1 MRIWVNVVE
10 KNWFYGVFFFF
21 SNILLSENAVTE

>member
-1 MRIWVNVVE
+1 MRIWVNVE
-10 KNWFYGVFFFF
+10 KNLVLWGGFFF

>member
-10 KNWFYGVFFFF
+10 KNLVLWGGFFF